1 MSSGPSDYRRRSR
14 SPVVPV
20 GDIAHLL
27 NEQLERFSEHL
38 RRNRRG
44 KQHKRTSKSL
54 LLTLLEFAV
63 DASGRAASHV
73 RRQTQISDTWTA
85 VKHNRWFPRQG
96 EPVLLRAEDSDLESE
111 YAETVYPPQDQSE
124 EEEEDSQWRPP
135 EPDRSPPR
143 RPREPD
149 HPPPGSSSSSRVVP
163 RASSVVVSDLRAVP
177 KAKAAS

>member
-1 MSSGPSDYRRRSR
+1 M
-14 SPVVPV
+14 PV
-20 GDIAHLL
+20 GDIARLL

-54 LLTLLEFAV
+54 RLTLLEYYLYIIQFAA

-111 YAETVYPPQDQSE
+111 YAETVYPRQDQSEE

-135 EPDRSPPR
+135 EPDPSPPR

-163 RASSVVVSDLRAVP
+163 RASSVVVPDLRAVP